1 VPYFIQSELN
11 ASKAFVIQIAIK
23 NTLETS
29 HMKTLH
35 IKKNI
40 LKNLGMTGLALV
52 AAVSATPS
60 IANEVIKIANIV
72 ELTGAGATSGT
83 NFKNGVELAVKEINA
98 TGGILGKKIV
108 TTTSDTQS
116 NPGVAKG
123 LSVKAIDDGV
133 FAVFGPVFSGSI
145 MVSMAETR
153 RAEVPNFTGGE
164 AAAITK
170 QGNPYIFRTSFTQDT
185 AMPKVARYIAQDL
198 KAKTVA
204 LIYVNND
211 YGKGGRDSLMKSLD
225 AVGVKVIA
233 DISTEQSQVDFSAPV
248 IKAKQAN
255 ADAVFVY
262 LNEEESAR
270 ALRELRKQAVT
281 KPIVGETTLVGQK
294 VIELAGE
301 AANGA
306 VAHVGLT
313 VDAPIPAMRA
323 FRARFEKEYK
333 YVTDHN
339 GIKGYTGIYL
349 LKAGIEK
356 VGKLDRKAVAKALH
370 GLQVSA
376 AKEQGVIMDVSID
389 ENGDLDRESFMVEA
403 KNGKQEVKQTLPP
416 LKKK

>member
-1 VPYFIQSELN
+1 MIRLIRVTRRLLP
-11 ASKAFVIQIAIK
+11 IAVAT
-23 NTLETS
+23 TLATTLSTPTLAAET
-29 HMKTLH
+29 L
-35 IKKNI
+35 
-40 LKNLGMTGLALV
+40 
-52 AAVSATPS
+52 
-60 IANEVIKIANIV
+60 KIANIV
-72 ELTGAGATSGT
+72 ELSGAGATSGT
-83 NFKNGVELAVKEINA
+83 NFKNGIELAVKEINA
-98 TGGILGKKIV
+98 SGGILGRQIE
-108 TTTSDTQS
+108 TSTADTQS

-123 LSVKAIDDGV
+123 LVIKAIDDKV

-185 AMPKVARYIAQDL
+185 AMPKVARYIAQQL

-211 YGKGGRDSLMKSLD
+211 YGKGGRDAIMKSLD
-225 AVGVKVIA
+225 ALGVKVIA
-233 DISTEQSQVDFSAPV
+233 DISTDQNQIDFSAPV
-248 IKAKQAN
+248 QKAKQAN
-255 ADAVFVY
+255 ADAIFVY
-262 LNEEESAR
+262 TNEEESAR
-270 ALRELRKQAVT
+270 ALRELRKQGVT

-323 FRARFEKEYK
+323 FRARFEREYK

-349 LKAGIEK
+349 LKAAIEK
-356 VGKLDRKAVAKALH
+356 AGKFDRKLVASTLH
-370 GLQVSA
+370 GLHVSA
-376 AKEQGVIMDVSID
+376 AQNPGVIMDVSVD
-389 ENGDLDRESFMVEA
+389 ANGDLDRASFLVEA
-403 KNGKQEVKQTLPP
+403 RNGKQEVKETLPA
-416 LKKK
+416 LGAAAKK

>member
-1 VPYFIQSELN
+1 LN
-11 ASKAFVIQIAIK
+11 ASKAFIIQIAIK
-23 NTLETS
+23 NNSETS
-29 HMKTLH
+29 NMKTLH
-35 IKKNI
+35 LKKNI
-40 LKNLGMTGLALV
+40 LKNLGITGLALV
-52 AAVSATPS
+52 AAFSATPS

-98 TGGILGKKIV
+98 AGGILGRKIV

>member
-1 VPYFIQSELN
+1 MIRLIRVTRRLLP
-11 ASKAFVIQIAIK
+11 IAVAT
-23 NTLETS
+23 TLATTLFTPTLAAET
-29 HMKTLH
+29 L
-35 IKKNI
+35 
-40 LKNLGMTGLALV
+40 
-52 AAVSATPS
+52 
-60 IANEVIKIANIV
+60 KIANIV
-72 ELTGAGATSGT
+72 ELSGAGATSGT
-83 NFKNGVELAVKEINA
+83 NFKNGIELAVKEINA
-98 TGGILGKKIV
+98 SGGILGRQIE
-108 TTTSDTQS
+108 TSTADTQS

-123 LSVKAIDDGV
+123 LVIKAIDDKV

-185 AMPKVARYIAQDL
+185 AMPKVARYIAQQL

-211 YGKGGRDSLMKSLD
+211 YGKGGRDAIMKSLD
-225 AVGVKVIA
+225 ALGVKVIA
-233 DISTEQSQVDFSAPV
+233 DISTDQNQIDFSAPV
-248 IKAKQAN
+248 QKAKQAN
-255 ADAVFVY
+255 ADAIFVY
-262 LNEEESAR
+262 TNEEESAR
-270 ALRELRKQAVT
+270 ALRELRKQGVT

-323 FRARFEKEYK
+323 FRARFEREYK

-349 LKAGIEK
+349 LKAAIEK
-356 VGKLDRKAVAKALH
+356 AGKFDRKLVASTLH
-370 GLQVSA
+370 GLHVSA
-376 AKEQGVIMDVSID
+376 AQNPGVIMDVSVD
-389 ENGDLDRESFMVEA
+389 ANGDLDRASFLVEA
-403 KNGKQEVKQTLPP
+403 RNGKQEVKETLPA
-416 LKKK
+416 LGAAAKK